1 MEKEGYEKVGEK
13 QKLIGSRGKGEKM
26 KNKKG
31 EKGER
36 RGNGKK
42 QE

>member
-13 QKLIGSRGKGEKM
+13 QKLIGSRGKRG
-26 KNKKG
+26 KKLKIKK
-31 EKGER
+31 EET
-36 RGNGKK
+36 RGDGKK